1 MKEKQ
6 KQDLLMKMFFMN
18 HQIERRFDV
27 KVLKAKEEKEWE
39 K

>member
-18 HQIERRFDV
+18 HQIERRFDIEI
-27 KVLKAKEEKEWE
+27 LKAKEERNE
-39 K
+39 